1 MGCNSQRNPKDS
13 RCHLSLRAVS
23 GQPFARRANI
33 NRKLWTVSR
42 DWRYGNRGWTRAPYR
57 PCEFVSRRRRSEKN
71 WSSTTLWPWGADI
84 TLAWDNLA
92 NLAPAFA
99 SGRAGAVPGY
109 RANCTT
115 KRQRRGRGRLAQ
127 G

>member
-1 MGCNSQRNPKDS
+1 MATAVGLERLTGRANSCQGGD
-13 RCHLSLRAVS
+13 
-23 GQPFARRANI
+23 ARR
-33 NRKLWTVSR
+33 RT
-42 DWRYGNRGWTRAPYR
+42 GHPQ
-57 PCEFVSRRRRSEKN
+57 
-71 WSSTTLWPWGADI
+71 LWPWGADI

-115 KRQRRGRGRLAQ
+115 KRQRRGRGGRESTRLKTTHSQKTDAPLCF
-127 G
+127 

>member
-1 MGCNSQRNPKDS
+1 M
-13 RCHLSLRAVS
+13 
-23 GQPFARRANI
+23 ARVVDDQFFSERLPLTRIRTAG
-33 NRKLWTVSR
+33 KALES
-42 DWRYGNRGWTRAPYR
+42 NRGWTRAPYR
-57 PCEFVSRRRRSEKN
+57 PCEFVSRGDARRR
-71 WSSTTLWPWGADI
+71 TGHPQLWPWGADI